1 MNFAQ
6 SHIATLFKY
15 GGISFIAGAVN
26 HGFFSEA
33 RSIWTA
39 GFGVLFYLFGSWL
52 DIRHREMKNV
62 RWADV
67 LGFGLVSSIGLGF
80 FTGGLQHF
88 PDSPDRSLW
97 VVPLGFVLS
106 LFAMYFMDWRGQLR
120 VRALVT
126 YGLVAFAVVLA
137 GSAAAWSALQ
147 GQPPSTHSHSHG
159 EAEVVGEHS
168 HEAHAHD
175 AATGNDASTRTVTL
189 TMDDN
194 MRFTPANWQATAGET
209 VRIRVVNTGKVRH
222 EFVMGTEAELV
233 AHAEEMKKHTA
244 VHQHGNNNALSLG
257 AGESGDLV
265 WTFTDAGVLH
275 TACFEPGHYE
285 AGMRGTISVLP

>member
-52 DIRHREMKNV
+52 DIRNREMKNV

-106 LFAMYFMDWRGQLR
+106 FFAMYFMDWRGQLR

-126 YGLVAFAVVLA
+126 YGLIAFAVVLA
-137 GSAAAWSALQ
+137 GSTAAWSVLQ

-159 EAEVVGEHS
+159 EADVVGEHS

-194 MRFTPANWQATAGET
+194 MRFTPTNWQAMAGET
-209 VRIRVVNTGKVRH
+209 VRIRVVNTGKARH

-233 AHAEEMKKHTA
+233 AHAEEMKKYTA
-244 VHQHGNNNALSLG
+244 AHHHGSNNALSLG

>member
-1 MNFAQ
+1 MSFAQ
-6 SHIATLFKY
+6 THIATLFKY

-26 HGFFSEA
+26 HGFFSES

-39 GFGVLFYLFGSWL
+39 GFGVLFYLLGSWL
-52 DIRHREMKNV
+52 DIRNAPARHV
-62 RWADV
+62 RWGDV
-67 LGFGLVSSIGLGF
+67 LGFGLLSSIGLGF

-106 LFAMYFMDWRGQLR
+106 LLAMYFMDWRGQLR
-120 VRALVT
+120 ARALVS
-126 YGLVAFAVVLA
+126 YGLISFAVVMA
-137 GSAAAWSALQ
+137 GSAAAWSVLQ
-147 GQPPSTHSHSHG
+147 GAPASEHSHSHG
-159 EAEVVGEHS
+159 EASAAPEHN
-168 HEAHAHD
+168 HDAHSHD
-175 AATGNDASTRTVTL
+175 AAAGDAATRTVTI
-189 TMDDN
+189 TMDDT
-194 MRFTPANWQATAGET
+194 MRFTPANWQATSGET

-222 EFVMGTEAELV
+222 EFIIGTEAELK
-233 AHAEEMKKHTA
+233 AHADEMKKPSAAHHHASNA
-244 VHQHGNNNALSLG
+244 VSVDAG
-257 AGESGDLV
+257 ATGELV

>member
-1 MNFAQ
+1 MRFAQ
-6 SHIATLFKY
+6 THIATLFKY

-39 GFGVLFYLFGSWL
+39 GFGVLFYLLGSWL
-52 DIRHREMKNV
+52 DIRNDQARAV
-62 RWADV
+62 RWGDV
-67 LGFGLVSSIGLGF
+67 LGFGLLSSIGLGF

-106 LFAMYFMDWRGQLR
+106 LLAMYFMDWRGQLR
-120 VRALVT
+120 ARALVS
-126 YGLVAFAVVLA
+126 YGLISFAVVMA
-137 GSAAAWSALQ
+137 GSAAAWSVLQ
-147 GQPPSTHSHSHG
+147 GAPASEHGHSHG
-159 EAEVVGEHS
+159 EASAAPEHN
-168 HEAHAHD
+168 HDAHSHD
-175 AATGNDASTRTVTL
+175 AAAGDAATRTVTITL
-189 TMDDN
+189 DDT
-194 MRFTPANWQATAGET
+194 MRFTPANWQATSGET

-222 EFVMGTEAELV
+222 EFIIGTEAELK
-233 AHAEEMKKHTA
+233 AHAEEMKKPSAAHNHHTSNA
-244 VHQHGNNNALSLG
+244 VSVDAG
-257 AGESGDLV
+257 ATGELV
-265 WTFTDAGVLH
+265 WTFADAGVLQ

>member
-39 GFGVLFYLFGSWL
+39 GFGVLFYLLGSWL
-52 DIRHREMKNV
+52 DIRNREMRGV
-62 RWADV
+62 RWGDV
-67 LGFGLVSSIGLGF
+67 LGFGLISSIGLGF

-126 YGLVAFAVVLA
+126 YGLVAFAVVMA
-137 GSAAAWSALQ
+137 GSATAWSVLQ
-147 GQPPSTHSHSHG
+147 GQPPSEHSHSHG
-159 EAEVVGEHS
+159 ADEASTEHS
-168 HEAHAHD
+168 HETHVHASP
-175 AATGNDASTRTVTL
+175 AAADTAIRTVTL
-189 TMDDN
+189 TMDDS
-194 MRFTPANWQATAGET
+194 MRFTPANWQATSGET
-209 VRIRVVNTGKVRH
+209 VRIHVVNSGKVRH
-222 EFVMGTEAELV
+222 EFVMGTEAELK
-233 AHAEEMKKHTA
+233 AHADEMKKQTGH
-244 VHQHGNNNALSLG
+244 HHHDNNSLSLG
-257 AGESGDLV
+257 AGESGDVV
-265 WTFTDAGVLH
+265 WTFVDAGVLH
-275 TACFEPGHYE
+275 IACFEPGHYD
-285 AGMRGTISVLP
+285 AGMRGTVSVLP